1 MTNKLS
7 DKDKKDWQDFLD
19 SSEKLQSKDVDQL
32 KNQIISERSI
42 DLHGY
47 TLEEANKQIS
57 EFIETCYINKVKKVN
72 VITGK
77 GMRSKNL
84 EDPYQS
90 KDLSILK
97 LTKKILNNESRKKFS
112 KIIETNVT
120 LDKLIKNI
128 IIEDEIITDEKYI
141 AKIKKTWKKSKRFRK
156 YS

>member
-7 DKDKKDWQDFLD
+7 NKDKKDWQNFLD
-19 SSEKLQSKDVDQL
+19 STEKLHSKDLDRLNNEVISEK
-32 KNQIISERSI
+32 SI

-57 EFIETCYINKVKKVN
+57 KFIENCYVNKVKKIN

-97 LTKKILNNESRKKFS
+97 YSVPEYIKNNSELMS
-112 KIIETNVT
+112 KIIKIDFESVNSPSKGNFDIFLKT
-120 LDKLIKNI
+120 IK
-128 IIEDEIITDEKYI
+128 
-141 AKIKKTWKKSKRFRK
+141 
-156 YS
+156 

>member
-1 MTNKLS
+1 LTNKLS
-7 DKDKKDWQDFLD
+7 DKDKKDWQNFIE
-19 SSEKLQSKDVDQL
+19 SSEKLQIKDVNQL

-47 TLEEANKQIS
+47 TLEDANKQIS
-57 EFIETCYINKVKKVN
+57 EFIEYCYLNKVKKII

-97 LTKKILNNESRKKFS
+97 YSVPEYIKNNNQLMN
-112 KIIETNVT
+112 KIIKIDFESVNSPSKGNFDIFLKT
-120 LDKLIKNI
+120 IK
-128 IIEDEIITDEKYI
+128 
-141 AKIKKTWKKSKRFRK
+141 
-156 YS
+156 